1 MNEVKEMKK
10 IRLRALVIG
19 TLLSVST
26 ATLVGCSAKETSF
39 APAAGAD
46 DKRNTQDEN
55 NSL

>member
-10 IRLRALVIG
+10 TRLRALVIG
-19 TLLSVST
+19 TLLSVS
-26 ATLVGCSAKETSF
+26 AAVVGCSAKETSF

-55 NSL
+55 KSL